1 MILYYDHTD
10 STNRI
15 ARNLL
20 LEGHP
25 DGTVIQAGQQ
35 SAGRG
40 QYERTFS
47 SPPGG
52 LYFSLIM
59 RPALDV
65 QHLPLVTLATGLACC
80 QEIETK
86 FGLQPRIKWP
96 NDIYITNR
104 KVAGILC
111 ERPAGDRSDPLASG
125 VIIGVGLNVN
135 SELDDFPAALR
146 PLLTTIFTLTGKKT
160 DLAPLLAEF
169 LAAITAAV
177 TTLSINPLSLLRQW
191 QRYDYLFARNIVHTA
206 GETVVRGVGLGVD
219 HRGWY
224 RLRDAQGVEHNI
236 VGGQLRPDRCG
247 ESPPRVD
254 ENPDPVQDR

>member
-1 MILYYDHTD
+1 MILYYDHID

-20 LEGHP
+20 LEGYP
-25 DGTVIQAGQQ
+25 GGTVVQAGQQ

-40 QYERTFS
+40 QYERAFS

-52 LYFSLIM
+52 LYFSLIL

-65 QHLPLVTLATGLACC
+65 QHLSLVTLATGLACC
-80 QEIETK
+80 QEIEAK

-96 NDIYITNR
+96 NDLYINDR

-111 ERPAGDRSDPLASG
+111 ERPLSDRSDPLASG

-146 PLLTTIFTLTGKKT
+146 PLLTTIFTLTDKKI
-160 DLAPLLAEF
+160 DLAPLLAEV
-169 LAAITAAV
+169 LAAITVAV
-177 TTLSINPLSLLRQW
+177 ATLSNDPRALLRQW

-206 GETVVRGVGLGVD
+206 GEVVLRGVGLGVD

-224 RLRDAQGVEHNI
+224 RLRDAQGVEHSI

-247 ESPPRVD
+247 ESPSRVVED
-254 ENPDPVQDR
+254 SDTVHDG